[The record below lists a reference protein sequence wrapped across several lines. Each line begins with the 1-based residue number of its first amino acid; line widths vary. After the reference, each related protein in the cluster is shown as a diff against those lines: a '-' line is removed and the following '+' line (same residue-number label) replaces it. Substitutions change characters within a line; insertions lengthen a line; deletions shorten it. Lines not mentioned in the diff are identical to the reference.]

1 MSSID
6 MDEPAQS
13 SASSVLLLVVAA
25 DERIVDVNHPDASE
39 ATVTVIAMRRMDA
52 NKGDMPFILFYCIQ
66 VVYINIFG
74 LNPEVQQRA
83 RGFLGAQGTAVPSAF
98 PQEYDI
104 ITFL

>member
-1 MSSID
+1 

-52 NKGDMPFILFYCIQ
+52 
-66 VVYINIFG
+66 
-74 LNPEVQQRA
+74 
-83 RGFLGAQGTAVPSAF
+83 
-98 PQEYDI
+98 
-104 ITFL
+104 